1 MEGRLILTMF
11 GFAVLICRLGLLNL
25 WGICFRGSAL
35 RFAARRA
42 GRKWNVEMNHF
53 VGNMLKVNA
62 LAVAVVIAAA
72 CGGRGGKKAGE
83 ASGEVRAFPQVSVPA
98 MMESP
103 EERAEYAAL
112 HYFDPFTKTEDS
124 RVAGEA
130 SGADGRMPGGKSVG
144 KGGVAHVKYLCDSTH
159 VAGVPSDQLEQAF
172 ASWCGLLDMVPLETA
187 EKASEHLFDRIAA
200 CEAADTASN
209 IFERMN
215 EIADKYLYDPNSPLR
230 NEDYYRPFVEARSRS
245 ELVSPE
251 MRGTD
256 AVTARN
262 CSLNRVGTK
271 AADFRFS
278 DSRGHS
284 YTLYGIKAAKTLLFF
299 SNPGCNACKSIIES
313 LKAYPEMEPMIA
325 SGELAVLNIYI
336 DEDLAEWYNYM
347 PIYPTSWYNGYDPD
361 YAIRTDRLYDVRA
374 IPSLYLLSRDKTV
387 LMKDAPTEKILP
399 AIFGH

>member
-1 MEGRLILTMF
+1 
-11 GFAVLICRLGLLNL
+11 
-25 WGICFRGSAL
+25 
-35 RFAARRA
+35 
-42 GRKWNVEMNHF
+42 MNHF